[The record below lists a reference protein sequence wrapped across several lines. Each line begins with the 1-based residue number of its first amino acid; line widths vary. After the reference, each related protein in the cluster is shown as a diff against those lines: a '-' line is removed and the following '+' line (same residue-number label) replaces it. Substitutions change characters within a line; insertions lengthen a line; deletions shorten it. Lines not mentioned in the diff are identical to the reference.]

1 MQRTF
6 YFLGILFTTILVSC
20 DSDDVA
26 NDVVLSPDVGFN
38 DITIVAAQLDER
50 NRITSWHQIDVDE
63 NEVVGIQNLSQEYG
77 FEEDVLFRLDTNE
90 NISFIED
97 SFSASDGNAVKLVS
111 KNISSGESQI
121 VQDFYKIVETNNRF
135 IFMQSSANKE
145 SIFTLHYENELVGD
159 ESFDM
164 VFFSKVNSVTSSMET
179 LWSAR
184 WEQNGNETI
193 SIGSGESSSGITV
206 TDKYYVIDYSKRG
219 TNTSYHIEVYDL
231 RTNRLIKS
239 FESDVLL
246 DLLIRDD
253 MVCISDGGILELY
266 NLQSKQSK
274 KFENDDLVGISLTR
288 PGFGFV
294 DKDYFIFGT
303 SFGNRLPFPLIT
315 LLDFN
320 SNQIVSLDIVEL
332 FGEQLDHLG
341 SNLSVMGES
350 YFVDF
355 ERRRILISYSYQNEG
370 EKKYELASL
379 TFEGE
384 VLDYMV
390 LPQNYSPKA
399 VLFN

>member
-184 WEQNGNETI
+184 WEQNGNE
-193 SIGSGESSSGITV
+193 
-206 TDKYYVIDYSKRG
+206 
-219 TNTSYHIEVYDL
+219 
-231 RTNRLIKS
+231 
-239 FESDVLL
+239 
-246 DLLIRDD
+246 
-253 MVCISDGGILELY
+253 
-266 NLQSKQSK
+266 
-274 KFENDDLVGISLTR
+274 
-288 PGFGFV
+288 
-294 DKDYFIFGT
+294 
-303 SFGNRLPFPLIT
+303 
-315 LLDFN
+315 
-320 SNQIVSLDIVEL
+320 
-332 FGEQLDHLG
+332 
-341 SNLSVMGES
+341 
-350 YFVDF
+350 
-355 ERRRILISYSYQNEG
+355 
-370 EKKYELASL
+370 
-379 TFEGE
+379 
-384 VLDYMV
+384 
-390 LPQNYSPKA
+390 
-399 VLFN
+399 